1 MRVWREGEGRSIT
14 LAKARTRIRSLR
26 GVSPFHPL
34 GIFTI
39 GTFFSA
45 LSSSSSSPSGFFSST
60 TANWC
65 MARDWSDCCTHTH
78 THEKGALPLEGR
90 PRHPVGKT
98 GAAPENCTR
107 PCVTEFCPRLLANWF
122 LHWLCSTRG
131 TRAFFPSPSIFFVRR
146 NSLRDFFP
154 WLRFEILSKRRGR
167 RICWDAFREWI
178 GTDCCEN
185 VFTAVCVE
193 ANGKI
198 IVSEMLY
205 FNFGS
210 FRLGSRQNF
219 IPFVIFHSEE

>member
-1 MRVWREGEGRSIT
+1 MACHRFI
-14 LAKARTRIRSLR
+14 
-26 GVSPFHPL
+26 
-34 GIFTI
+34 
-39 GTFFSA
+39 
-45 LSSSSSSPSGFFSST
+45 PSGLSQSGHFSRPCPPPPPPPPVSSRQRRQT
-60 TANWC
+60 DVWLVIGVTVV
-65 MARDWSDCCTHTH
+65 HTH

-154 WLRFEILSKRRGR
+154 WLRFEILFKRRGR